1 VLFCVQCEAQKP
13 TVQLEPQGLP
23 VDDVSPAADVMPSVY
38 NPVSLSGG
46 SEPGALDIGSATRGN
61 RLVSTDQV

>member
-1 VLFCVQCEAQKP
+1 
-13 TVQLEPQGLP
+13 VQLEPQGLP